1 MLTTDLIRV
10 SEKGESIE
18 PRYIKIEKLKSFEKV
33 ERLIEAYRAHVG
45 KPRGALEEE
54 LKDIIGDGTDF
65 LMQRGLAK
73 LLADRSEFV
82 VVSALSPIELR
93 RKIFETVAQ
102 VHPVTQNPDLHHPT
116 TREGI
121 LSQVA
126 EELGVTEE
134 EIERALYA
142 DLQDAYI
149 LERFE
154 DIEAEALLHR
164 YNLALAQAVLFRA
177 SKMQVWLRQPD
188 AKRLKQL
195 MRYLKFFRLIATA
208 SYEGEDVQI
217 TIDGPSSMFRLSQKY
232 GLQMA
237 NFLPALLLCE
247 DWTMRADLLWEERRE
262 PRVFY
267 LDSQCDLRSHY
278 PDTGAYLTEEEE
290 HLRQRWGQLKLD
302 WELVPSS
309 RVLRQGSRDVCV
321 VDYRLVHP
329 DGREAWLEL
338 LGFWHRGS
346 LLRRLEHLRTYGPS
360 HLMVAVSTRMR
371 VSEEDYADIPEQVY
385 LYKDV
390 MHPKRL
396 AERAE
401 QIATKVQD

>member
-1 MLTTDLIRV
+1 
-10 SEKGESIE
+10 
-18 PRYIKIEKLKSFEKV
+18 
-33 ERLIEAYRAHVG
+33 
-45 KPRGALEEE
+45 LEEE

-65 LMQRGLAK
+65 LLQRGLAK
-73 LLADRSEFV
+73 LLADRSDFV
-82 VVSALSPIELR
+82 VVSPLSPVELR
-93 RKIFETVAQ
+93 RKVFEAVAQ
-102 VHPVTQNPDLHHPT
+102 VHPVTQTPDLHHPT
-116 TREGI
+116 TREDV
-121 LSQVA
+121 LRRVA
-126 EELGVTEE
+126 EDLGVTEE
-134 EIERALYA
+134 AVENALYA

-154 DIEAEALLHR
+154 DIGAEALLHR

-195 MRYLKFFRLIATA
+195 MRYIKFFRLIASA
-208 SYEGEDVQI
+208 SYEGEDVLI

-247 DWTMRADLLWEERRE
+247 EWTMRADLLWDERRE
-262 PRVFY
+262 PRVFH
-267 LDSQCDLRSHY
+267 LDSTCALHSHY

-290 HLRQRWGQLKLD
+290 HLRQRWGQLKLG
-302 WELVPSS
+302 WELVPAS

-338 LGFWHRGS
+338 LGFWHRDS
-346 LLRRLEHLRTYGPS
+346 LLRRLEHLRTYGPP

-371 VSEEDYADIPEQVY
+371 VSEEDYADMPEQVY

-396 AERAE
+396 VERAE
-401 QIATKVQD
+401 QIATQTPDEEGRR